1 MDNLISVLFYTF
13 IVISPF
19 FSGLYFEKD
28 FTYAFLYLSLILFL
42 YIIKFIVDK
51 IKNKI
56 KIKNENKNNKNEK
69 QKVIIKQKVK
79 TYDNKIIKRLII
91 LGLLILLIS
100 NSTYFINNYYYS
112 EEIDYQL
119 LLNGNIQLLEM
130 ILFSIICAIRFKHE
144 RIKDKENKK
153 ENNQKDEIVRFNL
166 AVVISSICMGLLL
179 FSKNFY
185 REGRFEA
192 TFYYANATAMFFL
205 ISFIMLV
212 HIKTKTKLQKVIK
225 VLVMILDLSALI
237 LTNSRFTYILLVLYL
252 GLYVLKL
259 IIDKIKNKKLLEKE
273 NNKNNKINN
282 NNKNNKINKKIYILV
297 ISLISLLLVSLL
309 VIFVMNNDKLINRF
323 KIDTIERDIKLR
335 YSYLVEAN
343 DIIKDYPFGLGYEGY
358 LKHNVI
364 KENKY
369 KLRLVHNAPYQI
381 VLNYGFIMLALSL
394 IYFVRYIYI
403 CARNKKLLSYE
414 NVIMLLVLLHS
425 LIDIDMSFLVIPN
438 ILIMLAVRN
447 LYPEK

>member
-56 KIKNENKNNKNEK
+56 KIKKENKNKNEK
-69 QKVIIKQKVK
+69 QKVTVKQKVK

-100 NSTYFINNYYYS
+100 NSTYFINNYYYG

-153 ENNQKDEIVRFNL
+153 ENNQKDEIVRFDL

-273 NNKNNKINN
+273 NNKS
-282 NNKNNKINKKIYILV
+282 NKKIYILI

-369 KLRLVHNAPYQI
+369 KLRLVHNVPYQI

-394 IYFVRYIYI
+394 IYFARYIYI

-414 NVIMLLVLLHS
+414 NVIILLVLLHS

>member
-19 FSGLYFEKD
+19 FSGLYFERD

-56 KIKNENKNNKNEK
+56 KIKKENKNKNE
-69 QKVIIKQKVK
+69 KQKVK

-100 NSTYFINNYYYS
+100 NSTYFINNYYYG

-153 ENNQKDEIVRFNL
+153 ENNQKDEIVRFDL
-166 AVVISSICMGLLL
+166 AVVLSSICMGLLL
-179 FSKNFY
+179 FGKNFY

-192 TFYYANATAMFFL
+192 TFYYANSAAMFFL

-273 NNKNNKINN
+273 NNKIN
-282 NNKNNKINKKIYILV
+282 NNKNNKSNKKIYILV
-297 ISLISLLLVSLL
+297 ISLVSLLLVSLL

-394 IYFVRYIYI
+394 IYFARYIYI

-414 NVIMLLVLLHS
+414 NVIILLVLLHS
-425 LIDIDMSFLVIPN
+425 LIDIDMSFIVIPN

>member
-56 KIKNENKNNKNEK
+56 KIKNENKKE
-69 QKVIIKQKVK
+69 KQKVK

-100 NSTYFINNYYYS
+100 NSTYFINNYYYG

-153 ENNQKDEIVRFNL
+153 ENNQKDEIVRFDL

-192 TFYYANATAMFFL
+192 TFYYANSAAMFFL

-273 NNKNNKINN
+273 NNKNNKSN
-282 NNKNNKINKKIYILV
+282 NNKNNKSNKKIYILV

-394 IYFVRYIYI
+394 IYFARYIYI

-414 NVIMLLVLLHS
+414 NVIILLVLLHS
-425 LIDIDMSFLVIPN
+425 LIDIDMSFIVIPN

-447 LYPEK
+447 LYPDK